1 MSTTLTISACHRLP
15 TAPPTPCAT
24 LRAPHIWHATTAQTP
39 ISTANR
45 PIFVNSINM
54 QRPPPARHAFG
65 TPMEQAD
72 PVSGTNP
79 KNPHVGLVW
88 IPSLRGAKSVTEMP
102 TASLMTMEV
111 GYAPLAGAV
120 GAADWG
126 WSETMQYQA
135 SDHPPALRAT
145 SRQREDQPIN
155 YPRNKSP
162 ALPTPPGTPRP
173 CAGSRWR
180 TARAP
185 TWR

>member
-39 ISTANR
+39 IPTANR

-65 TPMEQAD
+65 TPMERAD

-79 KNPHVGLVW
+79 TNPHVGLVW
-88 IPSLRGAKSVTEMP
+88 IPSLRGAKSVTGMP

-111 GYAPLAGAV
+111 GYAPAGGGCRRSRLGVVENPATSSIWSLFCGRHLPQPGTCYAV
-120 GAADWG
+120 CAADW
-126 WSETMQYQA
+126 
-135 SDHPPALRAT
+135 RA
-145 SRQREDQPIN
+145 
-155 YPRNKSP
+155 
-162 ALPTPPGTPRP
+162 A
-173 CAGSRWR
+173 
-180 TARAP
+180 ARAWP
-185 TWR
+185 NR